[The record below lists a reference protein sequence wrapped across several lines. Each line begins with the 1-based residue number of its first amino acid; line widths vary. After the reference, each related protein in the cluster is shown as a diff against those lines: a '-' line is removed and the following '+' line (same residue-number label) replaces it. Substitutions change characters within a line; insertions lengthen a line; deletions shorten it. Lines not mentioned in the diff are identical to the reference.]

1 MKNVDEYLYKY
12 GLHDCVVEKIYV
24 QNNSLVFCFNTGV
37 YNLNE
42 KGIET
47 IKTTN
52 CLMCLEIK
60 KLNVEQIWQHIEILK
75 IAKNKICEI
84 DYEQFVEEVDK
95 FNFEIIENYLSNFGQ
110 SILLDGYVSKNR
122 YQIKVSEIEKI
133 EFNFK

>member
-24 QNNSLVFCFNTGV
+24 KNNSLVFCFNTGV